1 MKGLDEVEKRAQGLL
16 CDCGT
21 SINLGIIVY
30 SYYGTNFALYTKCW
44 VVKKDVHKMRQLK

>member
-21 SINLGIIVY
+21 SINLGI
-30 SYYGTNFALYTKCW
+30 LYTVTLGPTLLYDTKCW
-44 VVKKDVHKMRQLK
+44 VVKKDVHKMSQLK